1 MTKFKGVESIAKVH
15 DKDYMIMINHIYKLT
30 TGGFAPMQILT
41 FVTETNKLLYMFL
54 GIELFKGFDLDSGE
68 MTPERDEDFQKRC
81 QVLDRP
87 EARELLRELEV
98 GNIYAAAAEEMF
110 MGRVENI
117 GSDDLTFKEI
127 ANAWESLTLEE
138 VKVAV
143 NKAREKIRKTR
154 TEANITD
161 EDNTTKLVTLN

>member
-1 MTKFKGVESIAKVH
+1 MAKYKGVEPIAKVH
-15 DKDYMIMINHIYKLT
+15 GQDYMIMIKNIYNLT
-30 TGGFAPMQILT
+30 TGGFAPKQILT

-68 MTPERDEDFQKRC
+68 ITPERDEDFQKRC

-143 NKAREKIRKTR
+143 SKAREKIKKTR
-154 TEANITD
+154 KDANITD
-161 EDNTTKLVTLN
+161 EDNTTKHVTLN